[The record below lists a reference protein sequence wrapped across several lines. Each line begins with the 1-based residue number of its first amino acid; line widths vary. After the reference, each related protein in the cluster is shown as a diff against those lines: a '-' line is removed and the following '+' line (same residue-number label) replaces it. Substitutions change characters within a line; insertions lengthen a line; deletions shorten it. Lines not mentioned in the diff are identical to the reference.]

1 MIKYLFSKTQTRI
14 ELFSIG
20 VFTPL
25 FVQGEYLTAVIVAA
39 VCVVVSV
46 AGESWLDYKESKDE
60 ESSK

>member
-1 MIKYLFSKTQTRI
+1 MKMVEYLFSKTQTRI

-39 VCVVVSV
+39 VCAVVSG
-46 AGESWLDYKESKDE
+46 AGEAWLNDKGE
-60 ESSK
+60 

>member
-1 MIKYLFSKTQTRI
+1 MVEYLFSKTQTRI

-39 VCVVVSV
+39 VCAVVSG
-46 AGESWLDYKESKDE
+46 AGEARLEDKGE
-60 ESSK
+60 